1 MLGPAI
7 YESKGQVSSHVEL
20 LLDGVH
26 HGRREG
32 GLIPALLRCDDA
44 SLVALVNGTL
54 VEWPLA
60 DSYITQLVNDQDTS
74 GLHHS

>member
-1 MLGPAI
+1 MLGPAVN
-7 YESKGQVSSHVEL
+7 ESKGQVPSHVEL

-32 GLIPALLRCDDA
+32 CLVPALLRRHDA
-44 SLVALVNGTL
+44 RLVALVHGTL

-60 DSYITQLVNDQDTS
+60 DTQRPKWIN
-74 GLHHS
+74 